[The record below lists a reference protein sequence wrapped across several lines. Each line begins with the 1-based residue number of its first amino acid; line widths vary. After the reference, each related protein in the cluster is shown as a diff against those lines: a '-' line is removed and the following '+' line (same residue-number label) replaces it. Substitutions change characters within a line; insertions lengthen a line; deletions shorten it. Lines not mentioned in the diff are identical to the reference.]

1 MTDYEINVPGGVLSS
16 LLSEKKRISRAGGGR
31 TESNP

>member
-16 LLSEKKRISRAGGGR
+16 LLSEKNGLAVLV
-31 TESNP
+31 EAVLN